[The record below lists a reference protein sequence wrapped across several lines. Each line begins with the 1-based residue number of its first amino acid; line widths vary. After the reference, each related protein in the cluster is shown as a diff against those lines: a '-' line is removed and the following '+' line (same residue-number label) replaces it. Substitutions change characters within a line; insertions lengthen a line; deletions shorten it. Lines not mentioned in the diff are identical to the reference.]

1 MNKAF
6 NDKCSI
12 VANNTSQRSQVL
24 GNLRV
29 AFMWH
34 RNTADRARCES
45 FTDLANLSA
54 LQGVDFVPNLVAGG
68 GDQGEQVEP
77 LSQYITR
84 SCPGNCRCLQ
94 AQLLQKGFLHFY
106 RTWPNRR
113 EDA

>member
-34 RNTADRARCES
+34 CNTADRARYKT

-54 LQGVDFVPNLVAGG
+54 LQGVDLVPNLVAGG
-68 GDQGEQVEP
+68 GDQVEQVEP

-84 SCPGNCRCLQ
+84 VCPGNCRSLR
-94 AQLLQKGFLHFY
+94 APLLPNVLLQF
-106 RTWPNRR
+106 
-113 EDA
+113 